1 MIIKKAAV
9 AGTMESSDI
18 FITVEPTA
26 TEGIQIYLKSP
37 VIKQFGEE
45 IRGVIETTLK
55 KMDIDNA
62 VIRAIDKGA
71 LNCTVEARVA
81 CAVMRATET
90 EYNIWE
96 VTSVE

>member
-1 MIIKKAAV
+1 MIIKKTAV

-18 FITVEPTA
+18 FVTIEPT
-26 TEGIQIYLKSP
+26 EKKGIEIYLKSP

-45 IRGVIETTLK
+45 ITELIKKTLQ
-55 KMDIDNA
+55 KMKVENA
-62 VIRAIDKGA
+62 IVRAIDKGA

-81 CAVMRATET
+81 CAVMRATEA

-96 VTSVE
+96 VTSGE